1 MTKVMVRAIGER
13 GLSMNRLMIAVIF
26 ALAAPVAAADAA
38 SSAKELARC
47 QAMSATF
54 KPKQEEIVKLK
65 DARDAQAEVVETKGE
80 VWDDVEVMRNASKK
94 HAKTAD
100 AAKADFETAKADL
113 LRMELGLQEAVKAL
127 NADFEAYN
135 QTCATE
141 G

>member
-1 MTKVMVRAIGER
+1 MT
-13 GLSMNRLMIAVIF
+13 RLLIAAIF

-38 SSAKELARC
+38 SSAKEMARC

-65 DARDAQAEVVETKGE
+65 DARDAQAELVETKGE
-80 VWDDVEVMRNASKK
+80 AWDDVEVLRNASKA

-100 AAKADFETAKADL
+100 AAKVDYETAKADL
-113 LRMELGLQEAVKAL
+113 MRMELGLQEAVTAL

-135 QTCATE
+135 QTCATKK
-141 G
+141 